1 MSGIALPPL
10 KRRPTFDILLA
21 PDAGG
26 FFLDDD

>member
-10 KRRPTFDILLA
+10 KRRPTFDNLLA

-26 FFLDDD
+26 LFLGDE